1 MRTVA
6 AGWRI
11 DETPG
16 VAEPIQHDPASL
28 PVARAELEASLER
41 LRGSVRDPRAG
52 LFGPDS
58 KIWEVNRH
66 SISFLGAGRAALLQ
80 LAHPWVAW
88 GIEQHSRT
96 RDDPFGRFQRTFFHV
111 FRMVY
116 GDLDAA
122 LGAARAVHRIH
133 ERVEGTLGAAA
144 GPFAEGSRYLANRP
158 DALLWVHATLWDTSI
173 HCFERIVRPLDA
185 AERDAYYEET
195 KRFAQLFGIPAAI
208 VPATWDD
215 FQAYVERM
223 LASDVLTVTE
233 PAARMAGFLFRPL
246 VPGTARLMR
255 RYAEIT
261 AWLLPER
268 IAAGFG
274 LARGGD
280 AGRCRVDATLG
291 RLQRLWPRLPER
303 LRYLPAYVEARRRVD
318 GRSGRDPI
326 GDLMNR
332 LFVGRAKGL

>member
-1 MRTVA
+1 MAPVA
-6 AGWRI
+6 TGWRI
-11 DETPG
+11 DETG
-16 VAEPIQHDPASL
+16 RVAEPL
-28 PVARAELEASLER
+28 PDVSAPRPVGCADLEASLER
-41 LRGSVRDPRAG
+41 LRAGVADPRAG
-52 LFGPDS
+52 LFGPES
-58 KIWEVNRH
+58 KLWEVNRH

-133 ERVEGTLGAAA
+133 ERVEGALGAAA
-144 GPFAEGSRYLANRP
+144 GSFAAGSRYVANRP

-173 HCFERIVRPLDA
+173 RCFERIVRPLGA
-185 AERDAYYEET
+185 AEREAYYAET
-195 KRFAQLFGIPAAI
+195 RRFARLFGIPEAL

-215 FQAYVERM
+215 FQAYVEDM
-223 LASDVLTVTE
+223 LASDGLAVTE
-233 PAARMAGFLFRPL
+233 PAARIAGFLFRPL
-246 VPGTARLMR
+246 APGTAGLVR

-268 IAAGFG
+268 IADGFG

-280 AGRCRVDATLG
+280 AGRCRVDATLD
-291 RLQRLWPRLPER
+291 RLRRLWPRLPER
-303 LRYLPAYVEARRRVD
+303 LRYLPAYVEARRRVE